1 MKRKAQKFLILLVI
15 GLVWMLG
22 AVPRGDA
29 QAMGKKPGLSQTE
42 IKEKGQAAHEKAK
55 VRWESLTPEEQAYVA
70 EKGKERAAQ
79 AKMTAQDYW
88 NSLSPEE
95 QQRLLEGKERVS
107 ERARDRWKKKA
118 E

>member
-1 MKRKAQKFLILLVI
+1 M
-15 GLVWMLG
+15 GLVVFLAAWLSFSL
-22 AVPRGDA
+22 VTEDP

-55 VRWESLTPEEQAYVA
+55 VRWESLSPEQQAYVA

-79 AKMTAQDYW
+79 AKMTAEQYW
-88 NSLSPEE
+88 NSLSGEE

-107 ERARDRWKKKA
+107 ERARERWQQKSQ
-118 E
+118 